1 MIKALS
7 DYDEFE
13 GLGVISGDSAGY
25 IKRCKKEY
33 GGDGLILV
41 ELGIDE

>member
-1 MIKALS
+1 MNKALS

-13 GLGVISGDSAGY
+13 GLGVISGDSAAY

-33 GGDGLILV
+33 NGDGFIL
-41 ELGIDE
+41 